1 MPRQNYKGYEQD
13 EIPPDDFGQDFSSGE
28 KVFKQDPWEDEPE
41 KPATELDRVKEAVA
55 ALPAKTIPKPVS
67 EPAQTAPEK
76 VKRERSKKGQAKG
89 QKVYKQNWRTKNRDH
104 YLAKNREYVA
114 RSRAKKA
121 SLTK

>member
-13 EIPPDDFGQDFSSGE
+13 DIHPDDFGQDSSSGE

-41 KPATELDRVKEAVA
+41 KPVTELDRVKEVVA
-55 ALPAKTIPKPVS
+55 ALPAKTIPTPVS
-67 EPAQTAPEK
+67 EPAQSVTEK
-76 VKRERSKKGQAKG
+76 VPTKVRSKSSSKSEK
-89 QKVYKQNWRTKNRDH
+89 QKRWRSKHRDH